1 MPQYLVRFDRG
12 PSERF
17 DAVNDDAARGYV
29 REVLFDEGAEDGDGG
44 GLYRVDD
51 GARGDEEYLGDV
63 RLGDDE
69 PGDDEC
75 FIACDWR
82 DGAP

>member
-1 MPQYLVRFDRG
+1 MPNYLIRFDRG

-17 DAVNDDAARGYV
+17 DAVSDAAARGYC
-29 REVLFDEGAEDGDGG
+29 RELLSDGLCDGDDSVS
-44 GLYRVDD
+44 LYRVDD
-51 GARGDEEYLGDV
+51 GGRGDEEFIGEV
-63 RLGDDE
+63 SLGDDE
-69 PGDDEC
+69 AGDEC